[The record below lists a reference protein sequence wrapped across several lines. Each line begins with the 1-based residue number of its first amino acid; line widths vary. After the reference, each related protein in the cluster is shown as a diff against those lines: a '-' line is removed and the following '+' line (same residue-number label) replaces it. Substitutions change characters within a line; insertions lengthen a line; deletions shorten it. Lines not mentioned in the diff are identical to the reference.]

1 MRNAVL
7 MAGYLRVFHQN
18 LPQLKKTFFKRLKQY
33 DLYVHITLD
42 EFHSDKYYSTAER
55 KNLENLVKS
64 LNPVQ
69 IFYEENQKFSK
80 NLKENNIL
88 NTWYKFNKLFNF
100 VINTGISYDCVYK
113 IRPDIVFSENFQHLD
128 IRSNDVNLVYIP
140 RTTLVDKEK
149 LAKSSDPSICDIFA
163 YGSQIAM
170 SNYFKIYHSLD
181 NLIRKYGCVPETLL
195 FYFLKDEKIKYHLV
209 DLDFSILLS
218 ECNVIGISGDS
229 GVGKSQLAERLK
241 RVFNNSVILEG
252 DRYHRWERDDKNWKT
267 FTHLDP
273 KSNYIAKMRSDI
285 FDLKIGNSIY
295 QVDYN
300 HVSGKFTNEKKID
313 PQKNIIVCGLH
324 SLYGKHH
331 HLYNLKIFIDTED
344 DVKKDWK
351 ISRDVLERGKT
362 EKKVI
367 EEIKKRRND
376 YTKHIIKQRF
386 KSDIIIYY
394 SKNEKE
400 KLVLTLYV
408 HRKFDISQLIKKM
421 KMQELIFKIKDS
433 KSQYFCEFVFSEYKF
448 KPIFGDIGKNE
459 YSNNYYDYIVF
470 VILSLYNR
478 EA

>member
-1 MRNAVL
+1 
-7 MAGYLRVFHQN
+7 
-18 LPQLKKTFFKRLKQY
+18 
-33 DLYVHITLD
+33 
-42 EFHSDKYYSTAER
+42 
-55 KNLENLVKS
+55 
-64 LNPVQ
+64 
-69 IFYEENQKFSK
+69 
-80 NLKENNIL
+80 
-88 NTWYKFNKLFNF
+88 
-100 VINTGISYDCVYK
+100 
-113 IRPDIVFSENFQHLD
+113 
-128 IRSNDVNLVYIP
+128 
-140 RTTLVDKEK
+140 
-149 LAKSSDPSICDIFA
+149 
-163 YGSQIAM
+163 
-170 SNYFKIYHSLD
+170 
-181 NLIRKYGCVPETLL
+181 
-195 FYFLKDEKIKYHLV
+195 
-209 DLDFSILLS
+209 
-218 ECNVIGISGDS
+218 
-229 GVGKSQLAERLK
+229 
-241 RVFNNSVILEG
+241 
-252 DRYHRWERDDKNWKT
+252 
-267 FTHLDP
+267 
-273 KSNYIAKMRSDI
+273 
-285 FDLKIGNSIY
+285 
-295 QVDYN
+295 
-300 HVSGKFTNEKKID
+300 
-313 PQKNIIVCGLH
+313 VCGLH